1 MLSGEKIEIIKN
13 ALLEINNHF
22 INNKYNFIDK
32 TETEIV
38 EMYYKQL
45 AEKGITTEELSE
57 YYQIYFNNDNF
68 KKFKF
73 YKYDTDFVKGNS
85 DKKTYCELP
94 SIMSNKRY
102 ISDDKRHQIELILQN
117 VHRLLG
123 NDFTMDE
130 AQKEI
135 DKAIR
140 EAGITKYEF
149 EAYLYET
156 N

>member
-1 MLSGEKIEIIKN
+1 MLSREKIEIIKN
-13 ALLEINNHF
+13 TLSEINNDF
-22 INNKYNFIDK
+22 INNKDNFLDK

-38 EMYYKQL
+38 EMYHKQL
-45 AEKGITTEELSE
+45 AEKGITDEELSE
-57 YYQIYFNNDNF
+57 YYQIYFNDDEF

-85 DKKTYCELP
+85 DKKTYCEVP
-94 SIMSNKRY
+94 NIIANKRF
-102 ISDDKRHQIELILQN
+102 ISDDKLRQIELILQD
-117 VHRLLG
+117 VHRSLG
-123 NDFTMDE
+123 NDFSIDE